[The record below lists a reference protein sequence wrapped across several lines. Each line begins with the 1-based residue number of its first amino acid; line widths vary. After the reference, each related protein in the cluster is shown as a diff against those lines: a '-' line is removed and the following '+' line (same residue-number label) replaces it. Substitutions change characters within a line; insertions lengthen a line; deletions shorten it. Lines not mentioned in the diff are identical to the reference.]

1 MRKGDIMNDIKKE
14 RLMVSITSLA
24 GILCVFQNYIGGWEM
39 WVPPIII
46 VGIVGLWWMHLAQLI
61 NPVARANMYFFFSA
75 LLLFYHG
82 IHDTSHFDVS
92 IATLLFMAT
101 FTLIDRMV
109 FINLILGEYIIIM
122 IIQLVLVYMNEDT
135 ELDASTL
142 MKLIFHIG
150 TVLCFYIFSRMT
162 IRSRVYEHEKTEKW
176 NDVVKKS
183 EHDIEDFLSNISH
196 EFRTPVN
203 VINGMVAILKK
214 DVDREELNSI
224 SEACSRLGYQI
235 EDIQDY
241 TEISRGDIILEEEN
255 YMCTSLI
262 NDVVTYYNSIDKKN
276 LELVVDVDP
285 TTPTLLNGDIK
296 KIHKLFR
303 HLLNNAVKFTRR
315 GGVYI
320 KVFPIVRDYGVNLV
334 IEVTDTGKGMSR
346 ADIEKVSKGLY
357 QADKKRNRSTGGIGL
372 GIPIVYGFV
381 HKMGGF
387 VRITSREGRGTTVRL
402 TVPQKVVDSTPCLS
416 IRDEAKEGIIF
427 YIKPEKYKVPEI
439 RDYYR
444 QMAVNLATGIEA
456 KLFSASDARELKRLS
471 ETMKLTCIFAGEEEY
486 EEDAAVLDDMAK
498 SGVVVAVSANTGFTT
513 HSKSGVLVMPKPLQ
527 GFSIARI
534 LNGDTGTFEE
544 TPEEAVRFD
553 GLKALV
559 VDDEPMNL
567 VVATSL
573 FKDYG
578 IICDTAESG
587 KEAIEKYDAGN
598 YEVVFM
604 DHMMPE
610 MDGVEAMK
618 RIRQVADAKF
628 KHPVIIALTAN
639 VLSGAKEMFIK
650 EGFDGFIA
658 KPIDIGEFERLMKR
672 VLPEDFVKYEGRDE

>member
-1 MRKGDIMNDIKKE
+1 M
-14 RLMVSITSLA
+14 
-24 GILCVFQNYIGGWEM
+24 
-39 WVPPIII
+39 
-46 VGIVGLWWMHLAQLI
+46 
-61 NPVARANMYFFFSA
+61 
-75 LLLFYHG
+75 
-82 IHDTSHFDVS
+82 
-92 IATLLFMAT
+92 
-101 FTLIDRMV
+101 
-109 FINLILGEYIIIM
+109 
-122 IIQLVLVYMNEDT
+122 
-135 ELDASTL
+135 
-142 MKLIFHIG
+142 
-150 TVLCFYIFSRMT
+150 
-162 IRSRVYEHEKTEKW
+162 
-176 NDVVKKS
+176 
-183 EHDIEDFLSNISH
+183 NIS
-196 EFRTPVN
+196 
-203 VINGMVAILKK
+203 L
-214 DVDREELNSI
+214 
-224 SEACSRLGYQI
+224 
-235 EDIQDY
+235 
-241 TEISRGDIILEEEN
+241 
-255 YMCTSLI
+255 
-262 NDVVTYYNSIDKKN
+262 
-276 LELVVDVDP
+276 
-285 TTPTLLNGDIK
+285 
-296 KIHKLFR
+296 
-303 HLLNNAVKFTRR
+303 
-315 GGVYI
+315 
-320 KVFPIVRDYGVNLV
+320 
-334 IEVTDTGKGMSR
+334 
-346 ADIEKVSKGLY
+346 
-357 QADKKRNRSTGGIGL
+357 
-372 GIPIVYGFV
+372 
-381 HKMGGF
+381 
-387 VRITSREGRGTTVRL
+387 
-402 TVPQKVVDSTPCLS
+402 
-416 IRDEAKEGIIF
+416 
-427 YIKPEKYKVPEI
+427 
-439 RDYYR
+439 
-444 QMAVNLATGIEA
+444 
-456 KLFSASDARELKRLS
+456 

-498 SGVVVAVSANTGFTT
+498 SGVVVAVSANTGFTA

-672 VLPEDFVKYEGRDE
+672 VLPEEMIKFEGRDE